1 MATSKTL
8 LQILTG
14 GISYDQS
21 WAIYAERINGE
32 FKPESP
38 ARFGQRIFENGGVN
52 DDCEIFTVNDQAVE
66 FINCYTEGDD
76 DFLEEAALELIQH
89 ENDNYQER
97 IA

>member
-1 MATSKTL
+1 MTKTL
-8 LQILTG
+8 LQILTN
-14 GISYDQS
+14 GISYDDS

-38 ARFGQRIFENGGVN
+38 ARFGQRIFENGGLN
-52 DDCEIFTVNDQAVE
+52 DDCEIFEGNMNAVE
-66 FINCYTEGDD
+66 FINNYTDGDD

-89 ENDNYQER
+89 NNDNYQER